1 VTAQL
6 GRRALLI
13 LAQVAFLAF
22 LLFAWQLAIDHG
34 IGKKFIF
41 GTPLGTWARL
51 QGWLADGS
59 LLDNL
64 RSTMTVLAI
73 GYVLGTVAGVV
84 IGLSIGLS
92 RMLEQIFEP
101 FAVFFNSIPRL
112 IFQPFFAV
120 WLGFGLAAKVSLV
133 LFVIV
138 FLVMVSTA
146 AGVKEVSQEHLNSA
160 RALGARPIDLLSHV
174 YIPAMTLWITAS
186 ARTTVGYAFQA
197 AVVSEFIGANEGLG
211 YLVVA
216 GQANLDIN
224 TIWAALAVMLVAAI
238 AVDSAFAAIEAR
250 ASVWM
255 TA

>member
-1 VTAQL
+1 MA
-6 GRRALLI
+6 RHALLI
-13 LAQVAFLAF
+13 AAQVAFLAC
-22 LLFAWQLAIDHG
+22 LLMVWQLAIDHG
-34 IGKKFIF
+34 IGKRFLF
-41 GTPLGTWARL
+41 GTPLGTWRKVE
-51 QGWLADGS
+51 GWVVDGS
-59 LLDNL
+59 LLNNL
-64 RSTMTVLAI
+64 RSTLTVLAV
-73 GYVLGTVAGVV
+73 GYAVGTLAGVAM
-84 IGLSIGLS
+84 GLALGLS
-92 RMLEQIFEP
+92 RTLEMIFEP

-133 LFVIV
+133 VFVIV
-138 FLVMVSTA
+138 FLVVVSTA

-160 RALGARPIDLLSHV
+160 RALGARPLDLLRHV
-174 YIPAMTLWITAS
+174 YVPAMTLWVTAS

-197 AVVSEFIGANEGLG
+197 AVVAEFIGANQGLG

-216 GQANLDIN
+216 GQANLDVD
-224 TIWAALAVMLVAAI
+224 TIWGALAIMLVVAV